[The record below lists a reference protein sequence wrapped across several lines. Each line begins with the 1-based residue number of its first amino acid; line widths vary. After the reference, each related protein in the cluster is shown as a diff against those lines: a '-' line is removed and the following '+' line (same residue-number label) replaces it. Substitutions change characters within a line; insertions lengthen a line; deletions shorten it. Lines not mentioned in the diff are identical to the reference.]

1 MLGPKLVWSQLEEA
15 AASGGIIDEENIA
28 RYAAAVSSSFKQVSS
43 ARLAEL
49 SVFAVQVR
57 VGSFRYYSPPKSVA
71 PGKVVKT
78 LSLPSMTICKSPADI
93 DGSDALQPVYRA

>member
-1 MLGPKLVWSQLEEA
+1 MRLDRRFAAVILQVECALFRLLTLERMLGPKLVWSQLEEA

-49 SVFAVQVR
+49 PVFAVQVR
-57 VGSFRYYSPPKSVA
+57 LFSHVA
-71 PGKVVKT
+71 CG
-78 LSLPSMTICKSPADI
+78 
-93 DGSDALQPVYRA
+93 LQHCC